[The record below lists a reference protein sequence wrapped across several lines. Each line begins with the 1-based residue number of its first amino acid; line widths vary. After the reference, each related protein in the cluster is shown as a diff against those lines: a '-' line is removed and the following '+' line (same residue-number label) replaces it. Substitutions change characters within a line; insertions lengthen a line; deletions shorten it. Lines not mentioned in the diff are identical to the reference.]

1 MLYSMTGYGK
11 AEKSYQ
17 NKKISVELKSLN
29 SKYCDINVKIPYH
42 LREKELEI
50 RKVLNNQLQRGKI
63 NCMLAQEVS
72 DEEKASTI
80 NSPVVKNYV
89 KQIQEISKDINLEF
103 SPELLRAALQMPEA
117 LEKYE
122 EELGEEEWNTIFDTL
137 QNAIDDLNSFRKQ
150 EGEAMEKDFEERI
163 GIMSKYLKDLE
174 PFEQRRIDKVR
185 ERLHEKFTELKGEY
199 DIDENR
205 FEQEVV
211 YYLEKFDITEEKVRL
226 QNHFD
231 YFLEMMKQPV
241 ASGKKLNFIAQEM
254 GREINTIGSKASD
267 MDIQKI
273 VVQLKDELEK
283 IKEQLMNVL

>member
-1 MLYSMTGYGK
+1 MTGYGK

-17 NKKISVELKSLN
+17 NKKITAELKSLN
-29 SKYCDINVKIPYH
+29 SKYCDINVKLPYS
-42 LREKELEI
+42 LREKELEV
-50 RKVLNNQLQRGKI
+50 RKLINNQLQRGKI
-63 NCMLAQEVS
+63 NCLMVLEVS

-80 NSPVVKNYV
+80 NAPVVKNYV
-89 KQIQEISKDINLEF
+89 KQIREIANDINLDF
-103 SPELLRAALQMPEA
+103 SQELLRATLQMPEA
-117 LEKYE
+117 LEKAE
-122 EELGEEEWNTIFDTL
+122 EELAEEEWKVIFDTL
-137 QNAIDDLNSFRKQ
+137 QTAIDDLNTFRVQ
-150 EGEAMEKDFEERI
+150 EGQAMEKDFEQRI
-163 GIMSKYLKDLE
+163 QAMSQLLKDVE

-185 ERLHEKFTELKGEY
+185 ERLNEKFNEIKGEH

-231 YFLEMMKQPV
+231 YFLEMMQQDV

>member
-11 AEKSYQ
+11 AEESYK
-17 NKKISVELKSLN
+17 NKKITAELKSLN
-29 SKYCDINVKIPYH
+29 NKYCDINVKLPYS
-42 LREKELEI
+42 LREKELEV
-50 RKVLNNQLQRGKI
+50 RKLINNQLQRGKI
-63 NCMLAQEVS
+63 NCLLVMEVS

-80 NSPVVKNYV
+80 NAPVVKNYV
-89 KQIQEISKDINLEF
+89 KQIQEIANDINLDF
-103 SPELLRAALQMPEA
+103 SQELLRATFQMPEA
-117 LEKYE
+117 LEKAE
-122 EELGEEEWNTIFDTL
+122 EELVEEEWKVIFNTL
-137 QNAIDDLNSFRKQ
+137 QAAIKDLNAFRIQ
-150 EGEAMEKDFEERI
+150 EGQAIEKDFEQRI
-163 GIMSKYLKDLE
+163 EVMSQLLNDVE
-174 PFEQRRIDKVR
+174 PYEQRRIDKVR
-185 ERLHEKFTELKGEY
+185 ERLNEKFNEIKGEH
-199 DIDENR
+199 DIDEHR

-231 YFLEMMKQPV
+231 YFLEMMKQDV

>member
-1 MLYSMTGYGK
+1 MTGYGK

-17 NKKISVELKSLN
+17 NKKITAELKSLN
-29 SKYCDINVKIPYH
+29 SKYCDINVKLPYN

-50 RKVLNNQLQRGKI
+50 RKLINNELQRGKI
-63 NCMLAQEVS
+63 NCLLVQEVS

-80 NSPVVKNYV
+80 NAPVVKSYV
-89 KQIQEISKDINLEF
+89 KQIQEITDDLNLDF
-103 SPELLRAALQMPEA
+103 SQDLLRATLQMPES
-117 LEKYE
+117 LEKSE
-122 EELGEEEWNTIFDTL
+122 EEIEEDEWEVIFSTL
-137 QNAIDDLNSFRKQ
+137 QAAIDDLKTFRKQ
-150 EGEAMEKDFEERI
+150 EGQAIEKDFEKRI
-163 GIMSKYLKDLE
+163 AVMSKLLKDVE
-174 PFEQRRIDKVR
+174 PFEQHRIDKIK
-185 ERLHEKFTELKGEY
+185 ERLNEKFNEIKGDH
-199 DIDENR
+199 DIDEHR

-231 YFLEMMKQPV
+231 YFLEMMKPEV